1 MRWLLGIGQLS
12 LEQRTAPCCVN
23 LMHFLR
29 VRKQMTN
36 MSMLVGCFTSVH
48 IAVMCFPAV
57 LSEHIPDQF
66 IWLSVCSDVVDL
78 VARVQ

>member
-1 MRWLLGIGQLS
+1 
-12 LEQRTAPCCVN
+12 
-23 LMHFLR
+23 
-29 VRKQMTN
+29 MTN